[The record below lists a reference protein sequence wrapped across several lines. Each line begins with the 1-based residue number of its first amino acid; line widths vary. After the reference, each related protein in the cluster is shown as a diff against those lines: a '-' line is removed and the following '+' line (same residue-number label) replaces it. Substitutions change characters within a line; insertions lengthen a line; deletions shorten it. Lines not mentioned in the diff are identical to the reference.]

1 MDFNFLMLLVA
12 VAGASALQSATGIG
26 FGVIAGPV
34 MLIVLNSG
42 TAIQISIALSFLIAA
57 MLVPSLWRRVD
68 RRLLMHF
75 LGGSLVG
82 LPLGLFVFMNI
93 GIDLLKFVA
102 GLAVLFTLI
111 FVLRKGS
118 TRVSD
123 DRPQAGRVER
133 LSIGAISGIMSGSL
147 AMPGPV
153 PAAWM
158 AGQSYDKETVRA
170 TILAM
175 FIFSYAGAFALQASV
190 ADLRMETL
198 WQCLKLAPPT
208 ILGIFFGRL
217 LASWFTEQTFRL
229 MLILVLASTAF
240 SLFLVSIPNLVT

>member
-1 MDFNFLMLLVA
+1 MDLNFIILLMA
-12 VAGASALQSATGIG
+12 VAGASVLQSATGIG

-42 TAIQISIALSFLIAA
+42 SAIQISIALSFLIAA
-57 MLVPSLWRRVD
+57 MLVPSLWRQVD
-68 RRLLMHF
+68 RRLLVSL

-82 LPLGLFVFMNI
+82 LPLGLFVFVNI

-111 FVLRKGS
+111 FVLRNNGARAS
-118 TRVSD
+118 GE
-123 DRPQAGRVER
+123 RPRAGRVER
-133 LSIGAISGIMSGSL
+133 LSIGAISGLMSGSL

-158 AGQSYDKETVRA
+158 AGRTYDKETVRA

-198 WQCLKLAPPT
+198 WQCLKLAPAT
-208 ILGIFFGRL
+208 VLGVFIGRL
-217 LASWFTEQTFRL
+217 VAGRFTEQTFRR
-229 MLILVLASTAF
+229 MLILVLASTAL

>member
-12 VAGASALQSATGIG
+12 VTGASALQSATGIG

-111 FVLRKGS
+111 FVLRNDGARAS
-118 TRVSD
+118 G
-123 DRPQAGRVER
+123 DRSRASKVEQ
-133 LSIGAISGIMSGSL
+133 LSIGSISGIMSSSL

-158 AGQSYDKETVRA
+158 AGRSYDKETVRA

-198 WQCLKLAPPT
+198 WQCLKLAPTT
-208 ILGIFFGRL
+208 ILGVFFGRL
-217 LASWFTEQTFRL
+217 LAGWLTEQTFRL
-229 MLILVLASTAF
+229 VLILVLASTAL